1 MRQGGTVNFLHGDHL
16 GSTSLTTDQNGNVVA
31 RQLYDA
37 WGNVRLRGDLK
48 TDLGYTS
55 QREDVS
61 TNLMFYR
68 ARYYSPA
75 VGRFLSA
82 DTIVPQLENPQ
93 AWNRYAY
100 VVNSPLKYNDPT
112 GHCFFICGL
121 IGGAIGAIAGAV
133 GYTAQVITT
142 GSGWNSDAYWAS
154 VGAGAGTGALI
165 GSTLGVV
172 APAALEATSVTLA
185 GASAATGSG
194 TLATAATT
202 TYAAATTVATADVVA
217 FKVVSDE
224 LSQLRQFSLAPSS
237 PAPSVPNLGTPSTRT
252 STALTNYW
260 PSNRGFYGE
269 TTRTHLMP
277 GEVVDRYGY
286 EGGTFVSPKGT
297 PFEMRALPPESLA
310 KPYHAYQV
318 MKPIESVSGIT
329 APAFGQIGFGRAY
342 ELPRPV
348 STLLRRGFLREIDP

>member
-1 MRQGGTVNFLHGDHL
+1 MRQFTSPTTSVLYFLHSDHL
-16 GSTSLTTDQNGNVVA
+16 GSTSLTTDASGNAVA

-37 WGNVRLRGDLK
+37 WGNIRASASSGTMP
-48 TDLGYTS
+48 TDIGYTG
-55 QREDVS
+55 QRLDA
-61 TNLMFYR
+61 TGLMYFQ
-68 ARYYSPA
+68 ARYYASSL
-75 VGRFLSA
+75 GRFASA
-82 DTIVPQLENPQ
+82 DTLVPQLENPQ

-217 FKVVSDE
+217 FKVVSDK
-224 LSQLRQFSLAPSS
+224 LSQLRQFRLCRNIIFPFCLNHDAVQLYS
-237 PAPSVPNLGTPSTRT
+237 
-252 STALTNYW
+252 STAARLD
-260 PSNRGFYGE
+260 
-269 TTRTHLMP
+269 
-277 GEVVDRYGY
+277 V
-286 EGGTFVSPKGT
+286 
-297 PFEMRALPPESLA
+297 A
-310 KPYHAYQV
+310 
-318 MKPIESVSGIT
+318 
-329 APAFGQIGFGRAY
+329 
-342 ELPRPV
+342 
-348 STLLRRGFLREIDP
+348 